1 MSTLFTLKNAA
12 LLILIGAILHLI
24 TPLLAGGLT
33 PDAVFMVQGGILY
46 LIFAFGV
53 NRNWRWIAY
62 FAFIMMLAGTLIS
75 FGFSFDGTTIP
86 AWLYGINA
94 IVSLLAAVLL
104 FVSLWQPRQIA

>member
-12 LLILIGAILHLI
+12 LLILVSAILHLI

-33 PDAVFMVQGGILY
+33 PDAVFMMQGGALY
-46 LIFAFGV
+46 LLFAFGLY
-53 NRNWRWIAY
+53 RNWRWVPY

-86 AWLYGINA
+86 AWLYGVNA
-94 IVSLLAAVLL
+94 AFSFLAAIAL
-104 FVSLWQPRQIA
+104 FVSLWRPRQTT